1 MGVVLSWY
9 KMGTRTIRWEL
20 WLKLTTSK
28 SAASCLFHLFLRFW
42 NQIFTCVSVRC
53 REAARPAR
61 SELLRY
67 LFMSK
72 VDSSWKTWLLLNTV
86 RVFFFRAEP
95 GSERSSKSCRASS
108 PTHSL
113 VFRSTAPSRSSE
125 ATGLFL
131 SLRHCSLEW
140 RVSSLGP
147 DKVMIKRMCKC
158 LRNACLLIDQ
168 TEVCQSDIKNLL

>member
-1 MGVVLSWY
+1 MIGGETGDTLKLSVDMGVVLSWY

-20 WLKLTTSK
+20 WLKLTASK
-28 SAASCLFHLFLRFW
+28 SAANCLFHLFRRFW

-67 LFMSK
+67 LFMSN
-72 VDSSWKTWLLLNTV
+72 VDSSWKTWLLLKTV

-95 GSERSSKSCRASS
+95 GSELSGPERSSKSCRASS
-108 PTHSL
+108 PSSTTHSL
-113 VFRSTAPSRSSE
+113 VFRSTTPSRSSE
-125 ATGLFL
+125 ATGVSL
-131 SLRHCSLEW
+131 SLRQCSLEL

-147 DKVMIKRMCKC
+147 
-158 LRNACLLIDQ
+158 
-168 TEVCQSDIKNLL
+168 EW

>member
-1 MGVVLSWY
+1 MIGGETWDTLKLRVDIGVILSWY

-20 WLKLTTSK
+20 WLKWTASK

-95 GSERSSKSCRASS
+95 EVSGPERSSKSCRASS
-108 PTHSL
+108 PSSPTHSF

-125 ATGLFL
+125 TTGLFL
-131 SLRHCSLEW
+131 SLRLCSLEW
-140 RVSSLGP
+140 RVSSFGP
-147 DKVMIKRMCKC
+147 DK
-158 LRNACLLIDQ
+158 
-168 TEVCQSDIKNLL
+168 